1 MPKVF
6 LVGAGPGDPDLL
18 TRKAARILE
27 TAEVVLHDRLCGE
40 GVLAL
45 IPRGAKRI
53 DVGKHEGEQEAT
65 QRRILRLL
73 VHYAKQGRRVVRLKG
88 GDPMIFGRGG
98 EEASYLQER
107 GIEVELVPGVSS
119 AFAVPE
125 LAGIPLTFRGVA
137 TSFAVAT
144 GHCRGGCND
153 QWRRYA
159 GIDTLVVLMGV
170 KHRAEIAKALI
181 EAGRSGN
188 EPVAFVENGSTPLQR
203 VIRATLAEVAAG
215 AVEVEAPAVFV
226 VGGVTRLGTSAR
238 TAAASAA

>member
-27 TAEVVLHDRLCGE
+27 TAEVVLHDRLCGD

-73 VHYAKQGRRVVRLKG
+73 VQHAKLGRCVVRLKG
-88 GDPMIFGRGG
+88 GDPMVFGRGG
-98 EEASYLQER
+98 EEAAYLREH
-107 GIEVELVPGVSS
+107 GIEVEVVPGVSS

-153 QWRRYA
+153 QWQRYA
-159 GIDTLVVLMGV
+159 GIDTLVILMGV
-170 KHRAEIAKALI
+170 KHRAEIARALI
-181 EAGRSGN
+181 EAGRSGD
-188 EPVAFVENGSTPLQR
+188 EPVAFIENGSTPRQR
-203 VIRATLAEVAAG
+203 VVRATLAEVAAG
-215 AVEVEAPAVFV
+215 AVEVTAPAVFV
-226 VGGVTRLGTSAR
+226 VGEVTRLGASTR
-238 TAAASAA
+238 IAAASAA